1 MGMRVGEAGGQVDA
15 VWARGMTHP
24 DLGENDARSLALN
37 RDFEGATIRAHCDE
51 LHAVVNT
58 EHLHQALARRVRAL
72 RNCNRD
78 RATGDGHRASVFH
91 HEPMAA
97 LLGWGSNRSRQMSS
111 AT

>member
-1 MGMRVGEAGGQVDA
+1 MGMRVGEASGQVDA

-24 DLGENDARSLALN
+24 DLCENDARSLALN

-72 RNCNRD
+72 RQSQPEP
-78 RATGDGHRASVFH
+78 GHR
-91 HEPMAA
+91 
-97 LLGWGSNRSRQMSS
+97 SRPSPFGVPP
-111 AT
+111 